1 MPRKEYRLPDKI
13 KGEVVFKEG
22 AIGDF
27 VIMRS
32 NGQPIYNFAVVAD
45 DVSMEISHVLRGD
58 DHLSIP

>member
-1 MPRKEYRLPDKI
+1 
-13 KGEVVFKEG
+13 
-22 AIGDF
+22 

-58 DHLSIP
+58 DHLSNTLRQLVFMKLLEHQYHLLHTCR